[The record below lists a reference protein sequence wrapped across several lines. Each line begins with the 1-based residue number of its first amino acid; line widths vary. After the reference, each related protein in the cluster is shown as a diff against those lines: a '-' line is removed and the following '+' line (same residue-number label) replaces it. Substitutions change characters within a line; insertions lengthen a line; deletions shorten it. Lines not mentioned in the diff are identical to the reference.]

1 MRITPNAVVRQLGV
15 PSKWFDKL
23 PRCKA
28 AIREHTESYPLY
40 WGRAVVWAVQV
51 LKKNG
56 EVVCWK
62 GIRKLTNLNRKN
74 FLSCLMYVDKF
85 TDHDTAALIQSL
97 AD

>member
-1 MRITPNAVVRQLGV
+1 MRITPNAVVRNMGF
-15 PSKWFDKL
+15 PSKYFDKL
-23 PRCKA
+23 PQCKKV
-28 AIREHTESYPLY
+28 IEKYTESYFMY
-40 WGRAVVWAVQV
+40 WAREVVWAVQ
-51 LKKNG
+51 LLQKNG

-62 GIRKLTNLNRKN
+62 GIRQLTNLNRKN